1 VQELDSD
8 SLDTLATALRDYRVE
23 VLEMNRLE
31 FLAPGVDPFADLE
44 AIPAAHNRRFLF
56 EAKIV
61 EVGPIPAR
69 DLQHVA
75 KTRGGDE
82 RRFGALPLGNYVDNG
97 GAAVNE
103 KPHLARIDL
112 REPDGVDHT
121 LGEFARG
128 GQRFRCAEVT
138 RRFVKV
144 DEVGEGATD
153 IRGQPPHLGAP
164 SVRDVVCGS
173 RLRLRSRQILQR
185 RRTGCAPGAP

>member
-1 VQELDSD
+1 VGRLDSD
-8 SLDTLATALRDYRVE
+8 GLDTLAAASRDYWVE
-23 VLEMNRLE
+23 VLEMERLE

-61 EVGPIPAR
+61 EVGAIPAR

-103 KPHLARIDL
+103 KSHFAGVNL
-112 REPDGVDHT
+112 RGPDGVDHT

-128 GQRFRCAEVT
+128 GQRLRCAEVT

-144 DEVGEGATD
+144 DKVCEGATD
-153 IRGQPPHLGAP
+153 TEA
-164 SVRDVVCGS
+164 S
-173 RLRLRSRQILQR
+173 
-185 RRTGCAPGAP
+185 RRTLGRSISPRRSLRVAASFKVPSGLCRGLSRASPYL